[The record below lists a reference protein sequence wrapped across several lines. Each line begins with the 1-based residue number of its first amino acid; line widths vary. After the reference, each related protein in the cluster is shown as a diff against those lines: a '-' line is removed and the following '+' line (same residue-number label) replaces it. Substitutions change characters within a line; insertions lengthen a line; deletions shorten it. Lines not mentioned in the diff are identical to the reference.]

1 MTQRDH
7 LELVAGLVIAA
18 ANSES
23 VKSWRLVQNCFGAN
37 ILVKKYVNTLDC
49 GAGPEPGRHLA

>member
-7 LELVAGLVIAA
+7 LELVAGLGIAT
-18 ANSES
+18 ANGGA
-23 VKSWRLVQNCFGAN
+23 VKRWRLGQICVGAN
-37 ILVKKYVNTLDC
+37 TCVKKYVNTLDC